1 MLAGPS
7 TLTHAGHPPPSVTVH
22 QRIDCRLAKVLTKC
36 QAVRLTKIVSAALSI
51 FKLTHCRG
59 QRPLVSTASICY
71 PAPMLVKPKNAA
83 AVALGKLSMA
93 KLTKRQRI
101 AKARTAAVTR
111 WAKTNGHAA
120 TG

>member
-1 MLAGPS
+1 
-7 TLTHAGHPPPSVTVH
+7 
-22 QRIDCRLAKVLTKC
+22 
-36 QAVRLTKIVSAALSI
+36 
-51 FKLTHCRG
+51 
-59 QRPLVSTASICY
+59 
-71 PAPMLVKPKNAA
+71 MLVKPKNAA